1 MKSTN
6 LDNVQ
11 FWKWLDPKTIAIVTD
26 VSVYH
31 WTMDGNAEP
40 VKMFDRA
47 PSAGQ
52 PVQVGKYPF
61 CFGFGVFCRFPSCVG
76 FCVGRPICDDLRRF
90 HIAQLVIARDFVPG
104 LLSVFRWFG
113 IIW

>member
-52 PVQVGKYPF
+52 PVQVGKYAF
-61 CFGFGVFCRFPSCVG
+61 CLRSVCFVVLSSCVG
-76 FCVGRPICDDLRRF
+76 FCVGRPIDGLRRF
-90 HIAQLVIARDFVPG
+90 HIAELVIARD
-104 LLSVFRWFG
+104 
-113 IIW
+113 